1 MIRLLDVFFSV
12 IGILLLSPLLLIIGI
27 LIKLTSKGP
36 FLYKQER
43 VGYFNSNF
51 EVLKFR
57 TMKVNS
63 DKLGLLTVGGRDPR
77 ITKIGFYLRKYKLDE
92 LPQLFNVLSGK
103 MCLVGPRPEVRKYV
117 NLYTLEQQ
125 KILTI
130 KPGITDWASIIYR
143 EENSILEKSNDPEA
157 DYINVIIPDKIKYN
171 LIFIEKYNSIEYL
184 KIIFVTIW
192 KIINKNKNLTSLW
205 KHLED
210 GIRKEYS
217 KLLQQIT
224 DKNHWDK
231 HTKEDNNFA
240 DVVQD
245 MHKKSL
251 HELIQNEN
259 SEFAQYLSAIMF
271 YAKSNFKK
279 VGEAL
284 DFLKLAEI
292 EIKFDQVNSSYDL
305 DALLKSVRNKYEVLD
320 VFVPHTYGWHYN
332 SKPEMTKILNY
343 INLVDKN

>member
-192 KIINKNKNLTSLW
+192 KIIKKNK
-205 KHLED
+205 
-210 GIRKEYS
+210 R
-217 KLLQQIT
+217 
-224 DKNHWDK
+224 
-231 HTKEDNNFA
+231 
-240 DVVQD
+240 
-245 MHKKSL
+245 
-251 HELIQNEN
+251 
-259 SEFAQYLSAIMF
+259 
-271 YAKSNFKK
+271 
-279 VGEAL
+279 
-284 DFLKLAEI
+284 
-292 EIKFDQVNSSYDL
+292 
-305 DALLKSVRNKYEVLD
+305 
-320 VFVPHTYGWHYN
+320 
-332 SKPEMTKILNY
+332 
-343 INLVDKN
+343 

>member
-157 DYINVIIPDKIKYN
+157 DYINIIIHSK
-171 LIFIEKYNSIEYL
+171 F
-184 KIIFVTIW
+184 
-192 KIINKNKNLTSLW
+192 NK
-205 KHLED
+205 
-210 GIRKEYS
+210 
-217 KLLQQIT
+217 
-224 DKNHWDK
+224 
-231 HTKEDNNFA
+231 
-240 DVVQD
+240 
-245 MHKKSL
+245 
-251 HELIQNEN
+251 
-259 SEFAQYLSAIMF
+259 
-271 YAKSNFKK
+271 
-279 VGEAL
+279 
-284 DFLKLAEI
+284 
-292 EIKFDQVNSSYDL
+292 
-305 DALLKSVRNKYEVLD
+305 
-320 VFVPHTYGWHYN
+320 PH
-332 SKPEMTKILNY
+332 
-343 INLVDKN
+343 

>member
-63 DKLGLLTVGGRDPR
+63 NKLGLLTVGGRDPR

-192 KIINKNKNLTSLW
+192 KIIKKNK
-205 KHLED
+205 
-210 GIRKEYS
+210 R
-217 KLLQQIT
+217 
-224 DKNHWDK
+224 
-231 HTKEDNNFA
+231 
-240 DVVQD
+240 
-245 MHKKSL
+245 
-251 HELIQNEN
+251 
-259 SEFAQYLSAIMF
+259 
-271 YAKSNFKK
+271 
-279 VGEAL
+279 
-284 DFLKLAEI
+284 
-292 EIKFDQVNSSYDL
+292 
-305 DALLKSVRNKYEVLD
+305 
-320 VFVPHTYGWHYN
+320 
-332 SKPEMTKILNY
+332 
-343 INLVDKN
+343 

>member
-130 KPGITDWASIIYR
+130 KPGITDWSSIIYR

-157 DYINVIIPDKIKYN
+157 DYINIIIPDKIKYN

-192 KIINKNKNLTSLW
+192 KIIKKNK
-205 KHLED
+205 
-210 GIRKEYS
+210 R
-217 KLLQQIT
+217 
-224 DKNHWDK
+224 
-231 HTKEDNNFA
+231 
-240 DVVQD
+240 
-245 MHKKSL
+245 
-251 HELIQNEN
+251 
-259 SEFAQYLSAIMF
+259 
-271 YAKSNFKK
+271 
-279 VGEAL
+279 
-284 DFLKLAEI
+284 
-292 EIKFDQVNSSYDL
+292 
-305 DALLKSVRNKYEVLD
+305 
-320 VFVPHTYGWHYN
+320 
-332 SKPEMTKILNY
+332 
-343 INLVDKN
+343 

>member
-157 DYINVIIPDKIKYN
+157 DYINIIIPDKIKYN

-192 KIINKNKNLTSLW
+192 KIIKKNK
-205 KHLED
+205 
-210 GIRKEYS
+210 R
-217 KLLQQIT
+217 
-224 DKNHWDK
+224 
-231 HTKEDNNFA
+231 
-240 DVVQD
+240 
-245 MHKKSL
+245 
-251 HELIQNEN
+251 
-259 SEFAQYLSAIMF
+259 
-271 YAKSNFKK
+271 
-279 VGEAL
+279 
-284 DFLKLAEI
+284 
-292 EIKFDQVNSSYDL
+292 
-305 DALLKSVRNKYEVLD
+305 
-320 VFVPHTYGWHYN
+320 
-332 SKPEMTKILNY
+332 
-343 INLVDKN
+343 